1 MANQE
6 HVHAAGSADAQN
18 HAPKR
23 AWVTPVL
30 LVERTHTKTLGAK
43 VTNPREETSNSPNIY
58 GFPS

>member
-6 HVHAAGSADAQN
+6 HEGSAGLEGGQE

-23 AWVTPVL
+23 PWTTPIL
-30 LVERTHTKTLGAK
+30 MVERTHSQTLGAK
-43 VTNPREETSNSPNIY
+43 TTNPREETSNSPNIY